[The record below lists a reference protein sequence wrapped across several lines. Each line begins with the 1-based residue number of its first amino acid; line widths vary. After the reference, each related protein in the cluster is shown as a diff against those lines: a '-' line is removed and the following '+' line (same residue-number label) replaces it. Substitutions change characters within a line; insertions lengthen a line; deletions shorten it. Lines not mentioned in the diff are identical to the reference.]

1 MYAAIPLVGR
11 GGFRANEACGGRGG
25 GTVVVAVFLRAH
37 DKLARGIA
45 RQNARRCF
53 CRTGVRQTIPVALR
67 VSNVRE
73 STSGGANILDVT
85 TWEAHSRCWEATA

>member
-11 GGFRANEACGGRGG
+11 DGFRANDAWGD
-25 GTVVVAVFLRAH
+25 TVVVAALLRAH

-53 CRTGVRQTIPVALR
+53 CRTGVRQTIPIALR

>member
-11 GGFRANEACGGRGG
+11 GGFRANEAWGGGG
-25 GTVVVAVFLRAH
+25 GTVVIVVFLRAH
-37 DKLARGIA
+37 DELARGIA